1 MKTQA
6 CDVCGYSD
14 DRAMIRCLRCA
25 WEIRGPE
32 FLDSLRA
39 LEKERYLGRRD
50 LVRAR
55 WKEFHQYDQTPR
67 RASFPA
73 ERKIIRG
80 AGTTADN
87 LAIGGGLL

>member
-1 MKTQA
+1 MKTQT

-25 WEIRGPE
+25 WEIRGPG
-32 FLDSLRA
+32 FLDSLTG
-39 LEKERYLGRRD
+39 LEQERYFKRRD

-55 WKEFHQYDQTPR
+55 WKELHQYDQTPR
-67 RASFPA
+67 RESFPA
-73 ERKIIRG
+73 EVAIIRSPTS
-80 AGTTADN
+80 ACD